1 MPPGVPWG
9 NSHTN
14 QEAPG
19 EGRRSS
25 GQLSPRPPAPRGR
38 FGFQAVLPSGVNFE
52 DVSAAL
58 ADGVLTISVP
68 WAQATTGRVG
78 ERPP

>member
-1 MPPGVPWG
+1 MARWSWTSSSAALTSFGVCHG
-9 NSHTN
+9 HGTRHS
-14 QEAPG
+14 
-19 EGRRSS
+19 
-25 GQLSPRPPAPRGR
+25 GR
-38 FGFQAVLPSGVNFE
+38 FGFQAVLPSGVKFE

-68 WAQATTGRVG
+68 WAQATTERVG